1 MKGQTERQT
10 KRDYNFIFID
20 VIIYKKRE
28 RQEEG
33 RKGMEREGNER
44 ERIRRSGKGRKEKK
58 RKEKKRGDKE
68 WKKK

>member
-20 VIIYKKRE
+20 YIIYKQRE

-33 RKGMEREGNER
+33 RKGKERE
-44 ERIRRSGKGRKEKK
+44 GKGRK
-58 RKEKKRGDKE
+58 
-68 WKKK
+68 